1 MTFAADRDEAGEKL
15 GCESLEVTCTP
26 GPRVA
31 EKGKPEQ
38 ALIGQVEY
46 RRAIGALLVPG
57 DAGGVA
63 VAAGAASAARL

>member
-26 GPRVA
+26 GPWVA

-46 RRAIGALLVPG
+46 RRAIGTLLVTG
-57 DAGGVA
+57 DGGVA
-63 VAAGAASAARL
+63 AAGAAGAARL